1 MDIIIPRPISQHL
14 EEEAVSGQR
23 SIDASVLQQPLSLV
37 LLKAEEDVEM
47 LIRRRKGSL
56 PSVVYSTE

>member
-1 MDIIIPRPISQHL
+1 MDINIPRPIAQHL

-23 SIDASVLQQPLSLV
+23 IIDASVLQQPLSLV

-47 LIRRRKGSL
+47 LIRRRNGSL